1 MSAVLR
7 RGLRDQ
13 TPDAEVFG
21 IDEAL
26 ARIATQL
33 MEAGDRSVMSVSDVT
48 PEEIFG
54 LSYVLMLSNKI
65 GSDLLEDWVKN
76 FLKLRISRLR
86 LGRKELIL
94 LGAGATDAQRRGKQN
109 VSDLFAGLGTR

>member
-1 MSAVLR
+1 M
-7 RGLRDQ
+7 
-13 TPDAEVFG
+13 
-21 IDEAL
+21 

-33 MEAGDRSVMSVSDVT
+33 MEAGDKSVLSVSDCT

-54 LSYVLMLSNKI
+54 LSFMLSLAKKI
-65 GSDLLEDWVKN
+65 DSEIMTEWVTD

-94 LGAGATDAQRRGKQN
+94 LGAGASQWDKNRKGS
-109 VSDLFAGLGTR
+109 VGDLFAGFSNR